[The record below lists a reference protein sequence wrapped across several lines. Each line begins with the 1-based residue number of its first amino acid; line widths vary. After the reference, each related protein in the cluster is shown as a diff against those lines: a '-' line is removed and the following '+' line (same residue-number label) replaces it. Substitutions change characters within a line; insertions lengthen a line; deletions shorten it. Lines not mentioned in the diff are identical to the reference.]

1 MDINKVRAHAP
12 KGVQAAGDGK
22 CTGTGGGETR
32 KAGFDALKLEHGAHI
47 VVACECVLQRR
58 QIIKVIGQG
67 IGISSMKRLC
77 ESIVH
82 GRSLPVIN

>member
-1 MDINKVRAHAP
+1 MRAHAP

-32 KAGFDALKLEHGAHI
+32 KAGFAALKLEHI

-77 ESIVH
+77 
-82 GRSLPVIN
+82 